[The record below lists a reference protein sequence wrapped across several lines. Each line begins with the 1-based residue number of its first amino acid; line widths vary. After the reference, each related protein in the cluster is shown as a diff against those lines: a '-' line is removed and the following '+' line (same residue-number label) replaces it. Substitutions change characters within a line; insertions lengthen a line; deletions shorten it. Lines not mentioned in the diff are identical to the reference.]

1 MTYLLLLFCAT
12 ISTGHKH
19 FGCPIFCDPD
29 KDAVPRKVF
38 ESYCLMEGSYTLLM
52 EEAATATM
60 ANTSTL
66 HHGLGHGL
74 QRPERVRGLQPRQRG
89 GRHAGLRRA
98 ARHQRLRVLHR
109 PQHGPRV
116 QAGRVVNHLKHSFC
130 HHQAQ
135 KAKLKSFT

>member
-19 FGCPIFCDPD
+19 FGYPIICDPD
-29 KDAVPRKVF
+29 PAVPLKVF

-74 QRPERVRGLQPRQRG
+74 GKEDSRNG
-89 GRHAGLRRA
+89 
-98 ARHQRLRVLHR
+98 HQNYYIWANLIMVLL
-109 PQHGPRV
+109 V
-116 QAGRVVNHLKHSFC
+116 STSSLAIL
-130 HHQAQ
+130 A
-135 KAKLKSFT
+135 

>member
-29 KDAVPRKVF
+29 KDAVPLKVF
-38 ESYCLMEGSYTLLM
+38 ESYCLIEGSYTLLM
-52 EEAATATM
+52 KEAASATM

-74 QRPERVRGLQPRQRG
+74 GKEDSRNG
-89 GRHAGLRRA
+89 
-98 ARHQRLRVLHR
+98 HQNYYIWANLIMVLL
-109 PQHGPRV
+109 V
-116 QAGRVVNHLKHSFC
+116 STSSLAIL
-130 HHQAQ
+130 A
-135 KAKLKSFT
+135 